1 MVFDATFWVAISF
14 IIFFGVLIY
23 LKVPLKIN
31 ESLNKLIADIKN
43 ELNESE
49 KLRKETKAFL
59 DQSQSKLNSASDET
73 KVIIENAKKD
83 ADAMV
88 QQMKEKFNKSVEIK
102 KRLTAEKINQM
113 KDQAIIPNQQLAIL
127 FGNVYRKE
135 NNSQPLC
142 TIPSAS
148 SSRLTLLIFGLT
160 SVFSLL
166 DLQIFRLAFI
176 LTNL

>member
-31 ESLNKLIADIKN
+31 ENLNKLISDIKN

-49 KLRKETKAFL
+49 KLRKETKVFL
-59 DQSQSKLNSASDET
+59 DQSQSKLNGASDET

-88 QQMKEKFNKSVEIK
+88 QQMKDKFNKSAEIK
-102 KRLTAEKINQM
+102 KRLTEEKITQM
-113 KDQAIIPNQQLAIL
+113 KEQAI
-127 FGNVYRKE
+127 KE
-135 NNSQPLC
+135 IKNTS
-142 TIPSAS
+142 IDIAV
-148 SSRLTLLIFGLT
+148 T
-160 SVFSLL
+160 SVEKIIKNTIDKSKL
-166 DLQIFRLAFI
+166 DNIFQQNIDESKEALKK
-176 LTNL
+176 LKSN

>member
-23 LKVPLKIN
+23 LIVPLKIN
-31 ESLNKLIADIKN
+31 DNLNKLISDIKN

-49 KLRKETKAFL
+49 KLRKETKVFL

-88 QQMKEKFNKSVEIK
+88 QQMKDKFNKSAEIK
-102 KRLTAEKINQM
+102 RRLTEEKITQM
-113 KDQAIIPNQQLAIL
+113 KEQAI
-127 FGNVYRKE
+127 KE
-135 NNSQPLC
+135 IKNTS
-142 TIPSAS
+142 IDIAV
-148 SSRLTLLIFGLT
+148 T
-160 SVFSLL
+160 SVEKIIKNTIDKSKL
-166 DLQIFRLAFI
+166 DNIFQQNIDESKEALKK
-176 LTNL
+176 LKSN

>member
-88 QQMKEKFNKSVEIK
+88 QQMKDNFNKSAEIK
-102 KRLTAEKINQM
+102 SENEILKCLFTRFNFRNDFEI
-113 KDQAIIPNQQLAIL
+113 AIFKFFNIWVLRECKVHI
-127 FGNVYRKE
+127 
-135 NNSQPLC
+135 
-142 TIPSAS
+142 
-148 SSRLTLLIFGLT
+148 
-160 SVFSLL
+160 
-166 DLQIFRLAFI
+166 
-176 LTNL
+176 